1 MILNVLIFMILFFN
15 MYLSV
20 CMNERFFLDAGERFA
35 AWTKAVLSTAAAL
48 LLLLLWILY
57 PTAAFCVLA
66 AIFQLI
72 AVSAISGFL
81 WHPHWKLLLTYACAG
96 LGIVFLADALF
107 YLVFVRYLGLSV
119 ILYAGI
125 LLLWR
130 IAVSPA
136 VFASKHLTGKIK
148 TWSSYYPTV
157 YGTLAVGFSG
167 IVFLTY
173 FTIVSDRR
181 STLAAVWA
189 IITAAL
195 ILRML
200 LAFRHIK
207 YQREKELL
215 AVIALKNELLEK
227 NYDAV
232 NQAYAVNAGLF
243 HDFHKHLEILR
254 QMADDNQSEE
264 IVSYINNISGPLQ
277 EISCTVWTGDKT
289 VDYIINSRQTKAGK
303 CGIHMGMNIEYPY
316 NTDIQSNDLCTIL
329 SNLLDNAIEAANRPE
344 LTGERF
350 IFLTIRRLRN
360 ILVIKLENSSIPP
373 VYSPDG
379 SLQTAKENH
388 SLHGWGMR
396 NIESAVD
403 KYDGIVQTSYRDH
416 IFRTTV
422 TLSFDGV
429 KIK

>member
-1 MILNVLIFMILFFN
+1 M
-15 MYLSV
+15 
-20 CMNERFFLDAGERFA
+20 
-35 AWTKAVLSTAAAL
+35 
-48 LLLLLWILY
+48 
-57 PTAAFCVLA
+57 
-66 AIFQLI
+66 
-72 AVSAISGFL
+72 
-81 WHPHWKLLLTYACAG
+81 
-96 LGIVFLADALF
+96 
-107 YLVFVRYLGLSV
+107 
-119 ILYAGI
+119 
-125 LLLWR
+125 
-130 IAVSPA
+130 
-136 VFASKHLTGKIK
+136 
-148 TWSSYYPTV
+148 
-157 YGTLAVGFSG
+157 
-167 IVFLTY
+167 
-173 FTIVSDRR
+173 
-181 STLAAVWA
+181 
-189 IITAAL
+189 
-195 ILRML
+195 
-200 LAFRHIK
+200 
-207 YQREKELL
+207 
-215 AVIALKNELLEK
+215 
-227 NYDAV
+227 
-232 NQAYAVNAGLF
+232 
-243 HDFHKHLEILR
+243 
-254 QMADDNQSEE
+254 
-264 IVSYINNISGPLQ
+264 
-277 EISCTVWTGDKT
+277 
-289 VDYIINSRQTKAGK
+289 DYIINSRQTKAGK